1 MKPINEE
8 MNPCVWWWS
17 FSRWIWHVEWNQS
30 LQKGVRWH
38 CVKDWWCAAAVEWA
52 MKSLRT
58 PAPAPLFYTY
68 IPTPRPQRKG
78 VGEEK
83 RGDSIRRRGV
93 RGIEKERGDGG
104 GTARSRDV
112 LCSTNTRK
120 WLFKRWATSPPTAQ
134 WFLKSIRAVC
144 ADLRTRKLL
153 RGDRSW
159 GAITGSW
166 SHIAQH
172 PAGVCGGV
180 CAYTPHHS
188 TINPFRR
195 NTCTGH

>member
-1 MKPINEE
+1 MKK
-8 MNPCVWWWS
+8 W
-17 FSRWIWHVEWNQS
+17 
-30 LQKGVRWH
+30 
-38 CVKDWWCAAAVEWA
+38 
-52 MKSLRT
+52 T
-58 PAPAPLFYTY
+58 PACDGDHFRGEFDMLNGTKVYRREYGGIVWKIDDVLLRLSERWKVCVPLLLLHCSTHIYLHRD
-68 IPTPRPQRKG
+68 PREKGWERKREAIAF
-78 VGEEK
+78 GE
-83 RGDSIRRRGV
+83 GGV